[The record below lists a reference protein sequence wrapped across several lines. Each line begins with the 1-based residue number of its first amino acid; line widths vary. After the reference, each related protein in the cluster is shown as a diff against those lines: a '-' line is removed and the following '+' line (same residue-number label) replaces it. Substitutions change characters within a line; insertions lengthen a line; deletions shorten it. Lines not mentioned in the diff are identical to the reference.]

1 TKRRKEEDEDEYEG
15 FELGFGEKMAFLKGE
30 PLIRK
35 LALVSKYAVLPGAMI
50 AALVYSPP
58 DFVSVNVYGSYKIK
72 IFPLRAIL
80 TKLVMDVRV

>member
-1 TKRRKEEDEDEYEG
+1 MITGPFRKMIVGPWTKRRKEEDEDEYEG

-58 DFVSVNVYGSYKIK
+58 DFVYYSNNNPKPSK
-72 IFPLRAIL
+72 
-80 TKLVMDVRV
+80 